1 LPKHMAEHVYMFAG
15 ESIRAKFK
23 AKNYLIDQIVDW
35 FGTEVNIKPID
46 ENDEECMIEVV
57 VNKEAFFCWAMQYS
71 IHIEVMEPVDMRERI
86 SKAVRELNEKYNG

>member
-1 LPKHMAEHVYMFAG
+1 
-15 ESIRAKFK
+15 
-23 AKNYLIDQIVDW
+23 
-35 FGTEVNIKPID
+35 
-46 ENDEECMIEVV
+46 MIEVV